1 MLTIDKVDIFGEL
14 KIQTL
19 PIEKLI
25 TERLILIP
33 FTMQICKNLINDDF
47 SDLSK
52 LGFKKGKSWPDNDVI
67 ETLPKIINNLSEVEA
82 PTGFES
88 WMIIKKDTLE
98 IIGDAGFKG
107 FNHQAQNVDIG
118 YGIIKEER
126 RNGFAEEAAS
136 ALINWAFSTKM
147 VKEITANCLHDNV
160 SSIKLLQKL
169 NFIKTKDDDE
179 MVYWML
185 QNKLII

>member
-1 MLTIDKVDIFGEL
+1 MLTIDKVNIFGKL
-14 KIQTL
+14 KTQTL
-19 PIEKLI
+19 PIDKLE
-25 TERLILIP
+25 TERLLLIP
-33 FTMQICKNLINDDF
+33 FTIEICRHLMNNDF
-47 SDLSK
+47 SDLYK
-52 LGFKKGKSWPDNDVI
+52 MGFKKGISWPDSDVI

-107 FNHQAQNVDIG
+107 LNQQHQNVDIG

-126 RNGFAEEAAS
+126 RKGYAEEAAA
-136 ALINWAFSTKM
+136 ALINWAFSTEI

-160 SSIKLLQKL
+160 GSINLLNKL
-169 NFIKTKDDDE
+169 NFIKTKEDSE
-179 MVYWML
+179 MVYWSL
-185 QNKLII
+185 QNK